1 MIAGHFL
8 AVDGSGGNAKVGKI
22 PATYSA
28 SSTCPPACPFNRAPA
43 AGVAG
48 RDCFAGSGL
57 HSILAWRRVDAGG
70 GNAAGW
76 PAFLERLA
84 RILGRRPGTRWR
96 HNVAG
101 DLAGA
106 GNRIDRRAL
115 RQLVAVNAAAGARGF
130 TYTHKPL
137 AAAPG
142 VPAKLAAAN
151 LAAVLEAIRAGFT
164 VNASGNGL
172 EHADQLAELGVP
184 VATLVPA
191 GTPARFTTPAGRAGV
206 ICPAQIRPGVTCS
219 SCGLCGV
226 ASARRPVVGFLPH
239 GGRAKVAD
247 QIARS

>member
-43 AGVAG
+43 EGVKG
-48 RDCFAGSGL
+48 RDCFAGAGYHSG
-57 HSILAWRRVDAGG
+57 LAWRRVDNGG
-70 GNAAGW
+70 GNAASW

-84 RILGRRPGTRWR
+84 RILGRRAGTRWR

-101 DLAGA
+101 DLAGT
-106 GNRIDRRAL
+106 GDRIDRRAL
-115 RQLVAVNAAAGARGF
+115 RQLVAVNTAAGARGF

-137 AAAPG
+137 APAPG
-142 VPAKLAAAN
+142 VPARLAAAN
-151 LAAVLEAIRAGFT
+151 LAAVREAIGAGFT

-172 EHADQLAELGVP
+172 EHADQLAALGVP

-191 GTPARFTTPAGRAGV
+191 GTPARFTTPAGRPGV
-206 ICPAQIRPGVTCS
+206 ICPAQIREGVTCS
-219 SCGLCGV
+219 SCGLCQI

-247 QIARS
+247 RIARS